1 MPRLTEHEADAHLLR
16 NAIECV
22 GRDADFRREY
32 ARSLTY
38 AIVMGTMIGGLD
50 EDDVKACRLLRTFVN
65 LAPAM
70 KERGE
75 DVWLEFVRNVWERPE
90 IRESDAYGLIALW
103 GEGYDESEMMERVM
117 ERAETGDVKETTL
130 LTFSDEVKR
139 LHTIK
144 ERTKAMRT
152 FFFGEE

>member
-1 MPRLTEHEADAHLLR
+1 MPRLAEHEADAHLLR

-22 GRDADFRREY
+22 GRDEDFRREY
-32 ARSLTY
+32 LKSLTF
-38 AIVMGTMIGGLD
+38 AILMGTTMGLD
-50 EDDVKACRLLRTFVN
+50 ETDLKACRLLITFTR
-65 LAPAM
+65 LAPTM
-70 KERGE
+70 KERGN
-75 DVWLEFVRNVWERPE
+75 DVWMEFIRNVWERPE

-117 ERAETGDVKETTL
+117 ERAETGDVKETAL

-152 FFFGEE
+152 FFFGED

>member
-1 MPRLTEHEADAHLLR
+1 MPRLAEHEADAHLLR

-22 GRDADFRREY
+22 GRDEDFRREY
-32 ARSLTY
+32 LKSLTF
-38 AIVMGTMIGGLD
+38 AILMGTTMGLD
-50 EDDVKACRLLRTFVN
+50 ETDLKACRLLITFTR
-65 LAPAM
+65 LAPTM
-70 KERGE
+70 KERGN
-75 DVWLEFVRNVWERPE
+75 DVWMEFVRNVWERPE
-90 IRESDAYGLIALW
+90 IRESDAYGLIALC

-152 FFFGEE
+152 FFFGED